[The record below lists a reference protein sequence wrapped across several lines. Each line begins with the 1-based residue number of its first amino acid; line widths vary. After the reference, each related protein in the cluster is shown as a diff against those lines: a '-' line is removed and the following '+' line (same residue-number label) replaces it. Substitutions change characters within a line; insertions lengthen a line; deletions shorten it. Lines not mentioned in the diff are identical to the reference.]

1 MLDSARLI
9 AFNWDSVT
17 PCRKNEY
24 QCCGAELVVVAIPPA
39 AQDAETKTVLDS
51 VAAHI
56 NVEVQQQAE
65 ADFDALKL
73 ALSDSMC
80 AG

>member
-1 MLDSARLI
+1 MQKKRIPVLRSRSL
-9 AFNWDSVT
+9 
-17 PCRKNEY
+17 
-24 QCCGAELVVVAIPPA
+24 QELVVVAIPPA

-51 VAAHI
+51 VAANI